1 MTKVSLI
8 FKASLDLLVV
18 LVELAE
24 VVPEVVPEGV
34 GKRVE
39 ETTAAVGEILT
50 VAVPSSTVK

>member
-34 GKRVE
+34 GNRVE